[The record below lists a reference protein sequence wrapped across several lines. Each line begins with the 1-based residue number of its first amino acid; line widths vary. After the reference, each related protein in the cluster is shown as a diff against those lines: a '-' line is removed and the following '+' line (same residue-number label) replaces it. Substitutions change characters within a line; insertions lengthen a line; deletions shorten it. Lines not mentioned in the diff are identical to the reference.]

1 MSLDTDTATLLADQL
16 DRLFAQKVDAK
27 LLRKVEA
34 GEPATALEEEVE
46 ALGLTLA
53 LVPEEAGGA
62 GLAWSEIGGVLES
75 LGRFA
80 APLPLAER
88 MAAGWAMAAAG
99 MEVPEDVP
107 LATWDRLALSGDAV
121 SGTAVIPFG
130 RPGAQVLATAG
141 EGEAARLVLLEIP
154 EGRALPTIGR
164 DPRLLVEFAGATPL
178 ASAPAP
184 MGGEALPAALAVV
197 RAGQMAG
204 AINHALAESI
214 DYGNTRVQFGRPI
227 GKFQAIQH
235 LVAEQAGEAAAA
247 KAAVQ
252 LALRGMDEAPSWQAA
267 AVAKIR
273 AGLAVAPV
281 AAVAH
286 AVHGA
291 IGVTEEHMLHHTTRR
306 LWQWRDEAGDENA
319 WSERLGRAAI
329 AGGGGEL
336 WKTVVA
342 LSGGR

>member
-16 DRLFAQKVDAK
+16 DRLFAQRVDAK

-34 GEPATALEEEVE
+34 GEPAAALEDEVE

-62 GLAWSEIGGVLES
+62 GLAWSEISGVLEA
-75 LGRFA
+75 LGRHA
-80 APLPLAER
+80 APLPLSER
-88 MAAGWAMAAAG
+88 MAAAWAMAAAG
-99 MEVPEDVP
+99 MEVPEDAP
-107 LATWDRLALSGDAV
+107 LATWDRLALAGGKV
-121 SGTAVIPFG
+121 SGACVIPFG
-130 RPGAQVLATAG
+130 KPGARVLGTAG
-141 EGEAARLVLLEIP
+141 EGADAQLVLLEIP

-164 DPRLLVEFAGATPL
+164 DPRLVVEFAAATPL

-184 MGGEALPAALAVV
+184 MDGEALPAALAVM
-197 RAGQMAG
+197 RAGQISG
-204 AINHALAESI
+204 ALNHVLAESI

-235 LVAEQAGEAAAA
+235 LVAEQAGESAAA

-252 LALRGMDEAPSWQAA
+252 LALRAMDAAPSWQAA

-273 AGLAVAPV
+273 ASLAVAKV
-281 AAVAH
+281 SAVAH

-291 IGVTEEHMLHHTTRR
+291 IGVTEEHMLHHATRR

-319 WSERLGRAAI
+319 WSERLGRAAV

>member
-1 MSLDTDTATLLADQL
+1 MSLDNDTATLLADQL

-27 LLRKVEA
+27 LLRAVEA
-34 GEPATALEEEVE
+34 GEPASALEAEVE

-62 GLAWSEIGGVLES
+62 GLAWSEVGGVLEA

-80 APLPLAER
+80 APVALGER
-88 MAAGWAMAAAG
+88 MAAAWAMAQAG

-107 LATWDRLALSGDAV
+107 LASWDRLTLDGETV
-121 SGTAVIPFG
+121 SGACVVPWGQAGG
-130 RPGAQVLATAG
+130 RVLVTAG
-141 EGEAARLVLLEIP
+141 EGEAAKLVLLEIP

-164 DPRLLVEFAGATPL
+164 DPRLVVEFAGATPL
-178 ASAPAP
+178 ASGPAP
-184 MGGEALPAALAVV
+184 MGGEGLPAALAVV
-197 RAGQMAG
+197 RAGQIAG

-252 LALRGMDEAPSWQAA
+252 LALRSMDAAPSWQAA

-273 AGLAVAPV
+273 AGLAVEPV

-319 WSERLGRAAI
+319 WSERLGRDAI
-329 AGGGGEL
+329 AGGGKQL